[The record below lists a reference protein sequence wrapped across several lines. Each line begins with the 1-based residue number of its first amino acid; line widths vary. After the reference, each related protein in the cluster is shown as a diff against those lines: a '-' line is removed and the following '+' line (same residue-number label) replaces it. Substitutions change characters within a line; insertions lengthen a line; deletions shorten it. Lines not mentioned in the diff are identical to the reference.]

1 MITKITEFKRYLNE
15 SLSNDRM
22 MNFKKK
28 QLEDAARQLVE
39 AMKKLEIAEIARKQ
53 QNEIVKNVLEEL
65 DTHSI
70 VCQGVLIQM
79 VNGFESTRTDMKGY
93 NEFVQSSIDTLG
105 SQYMEM
111 HEKITQIATKENP
124 DLSYIS
130 TAKNAKN
137 LPNGVVK
144 EGMMDGIKK
153 GFHLIVSK
161 IKSFLSRSKAEV
173 EEIQDELD
181 RYISPNDQ
189 ETDYFVP
196 FYNEAKSV
204 KKNLNYTDGKKFFYI
219 TLENG
224 LYWTLN
230 DSKGKVVKML
240 SASGEKEDLIKK
252 YKLKLVPKADQKSVT
267 INESLETEPQSEA
280 IANALTEAKKLIEQT
295 EEEKYYEELV
305 KSKKQEIMNL
315 LKEFNS
321 KKYVIDEKILS
332 VVTRKGGPKL
342 SESEYRD
349 KMINAEEVG
358 EHVAEMAQSLFSLYT
373 KTFEVS
379 GSIRQYSDDT
389 NLPDGTL
396 GATFDWVFNTVTP
409 PDNTVSEGVSSFI
422 MRAIRKIKSYISNFR
437 LASRRCDMALNQ
449 I

>member
-1 MITKITEFKRYLNE
+1 MITKITDFKKYLNE

-28 QLEDAARQLVE
+28 QLEDAARQLIE

-53 QNEIVKNVLEEL
+53 QNEIVKNVLQEL

-105 SQYMEM
+105 AQYMEM

-124 DLSYIS
+124 DLPYIT
-130 TAKNAKN
+130 TAKNTKN
-137 LPNGVVK
+137 LPTGVVE
-144 EGMMDGIKK
+144 EGVMTSIKK

-161 IKSFLSRSKAEV
+161 IKSFLRISKVEV

-189 ETDYFVP
+189 ETDHFVP
-196 FYNEAKSV
+196 FY
-204 KKNLNYTDGKKFFYI
+204 
-219 TLENG
+219 
-224 LYWTLN
+224 
-230 DSKGKVVKML
+230 
-240 SASGEKEDLIKK
+240 
-252 YKLKLVPKADQKSVT
+252 
-267 INESLETEPQSEA
+267 NESLETEPQSEA